1 MRNAYRWY
9 CTDIIAQDN
18 VCLAGVPCH
27 FGTDVFTDWV
37 PKTDAT
43 VVTRILKAGGTV

>member
-1 MRNAYRWY
+1 M
-9 CTDIIAQDN
+9 TIGQDN
-18 VCLAGVPCH
+18 ICLAGVPCH

-43 VVTRILKAGGTV
+43 VVTRVLSAGGKVCPNLRTALE